1 MQRVRVKHEPYQALR
16 AESGRQRA
24 FPSLQPTL
32 ILNLGA
38 SLTVFDVCGGSISVD
53 AGEAFYAGLH
63 DKVCYTESEGL
74 QRGIHVRM
82 SALDAFKVFGPNVA
96 QCGNRA
102 FMFEDVV
109 GADQFR
115 NMAGSGWGMHGPFS
129 KYAVPSEIE
138 WAWEQLATG
147 HVMRIADLTN
157 ELAWSRKRLVQRF
170 RAVFGVGPKTV
181 ARLARFDALR
191 HRLKVGNRSKWVD
204 HAHDFGYFDQPHMIR
219 DVKEFTGLSPTALV
233 TEMRRNNYPIQD
245 AQTMPSVAL
254 AGE

>member
-1 MQRVRVKHEPYQALR
+1 VQRVRVKHEPYQALR
-16 AESGRQRA
+16 AETGRQRA

-38 SLTVFDVCGGSISVD
+38 SLTVFDVCGRSISVA

-82 SALDAFKVFGPNVA
+82 SALAAFKVFGPNVA
-96 QCGNRA
+96 QCSNRA
-102 FMFEDVV
+102 FMFEDLV
-109 GADQFR
+109 GADHFR
-115 NMAGSGWGMHGPFS
+115 NMAEGGWGMRGPIS

-138 WAWEQLATG
+138 WAWEQLANGYVT
-147 HVMRIADLTN
+147 RIADLTN

-191 HRLKVGNRSKWVD
+191 HRLKVGNSSKWVD
-204 HAHDFGYFDQPHMIR
+204 HAHDVGYFDQPHMIR
-219 DVKEFTGLSPTALV
+219 DVNEFTGLSPTALV

-245 AQTMPSVAL
+245 A
-254 AGE
+254 